1 VYFDRDANYFS
12 TEAICFF
19 VQWMH
24 SSFFYRRQRSK
35 PRVSNLGFC
44 KETFVIFAS
53 FCSNFFERLFT
64 EGNEGNKRFDLFGS
78 PSLSSFP
85 SVYVFFL
92 LAALLRIG
100 LDD

>member
-1 VYFDRDANYFS
+1 
-12 TEAICFF
+12 
-19 VQWMH
+19 MH

-64 EGNEGNKRFDLFGS
+64 EGTKETKIGLGLNPFAPF
-78 PSLSSFP
+78 
-85 SVYVFFL
+85 VFFC
-92 LAALLRIG
+92 
-100 LDD
+100 